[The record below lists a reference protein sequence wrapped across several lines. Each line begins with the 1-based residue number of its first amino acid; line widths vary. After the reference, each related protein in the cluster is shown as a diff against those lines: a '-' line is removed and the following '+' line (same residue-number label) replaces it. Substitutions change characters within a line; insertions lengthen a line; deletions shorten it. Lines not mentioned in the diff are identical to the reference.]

1 MDKKS
6 IIHFLVTQQFRF
18 QLGISMMVFINFA
31 LLSITAS
38 EHIQKFVNK
47 FGVSVDIYSAIGY
60 IIIFAFF
67 MTWLL
72 GYIMDR
78 VIKYQENM
86 MSVQNV
92 RNPELTEILTICR
105 EMKENEDKK
114 NDNRLGR
121 ELKCKMNL

>member
-18 QLGISMMVFINFA
+18 QLGISMLVFINFA

-114 NDNRLGR
+114 NDNT
-121 ELKCKMNL
+121 KI